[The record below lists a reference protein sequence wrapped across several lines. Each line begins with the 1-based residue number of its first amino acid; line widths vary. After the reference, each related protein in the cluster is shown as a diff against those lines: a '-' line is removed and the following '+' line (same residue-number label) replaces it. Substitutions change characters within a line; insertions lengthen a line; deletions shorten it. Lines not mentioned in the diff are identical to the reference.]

1 MGGTKKKTL
10 ASMEKTQNE
19 DGETQQ
25 DGSKKKATTTTTKEA
40 KPMGERK
47 RVEVLMPK
55 LSDQDF
61 MKSLSSQKAI
71 TVYSAARSLNVSASI
86 ARAIL
91 GSLESKGLVSKVGGF
106 SGHYV
111 WASASI
117 SRT

>member
-19 DGETQQ
+19 EGETQQ
-25 DGSKKKATTTTTKEA
+25 DGSKVKKTTTKEA

-47 RVEVLMPK
+47 RVLMPK

-71 TVYSAARSLNVSASI
+71 TIYSAARSLNVSASI
-86 ARAIL
+86 AKVIL
-91 GSLESKGLVSKVGGF
+91 GSLESKGMVSKVGGF

-111 WASASI
+111 WAPSSI

>member
-19 DGETQQ
+19 DGEQQ
-25 DGSKKKATTTTTKEA
+25 ADGSKIKKTEKVKAA
-40 KPMGERK
+40 VGERK

-55 LSDQDF
+55 LGDQELL
-61 MKSLSSQKAI
+61 KSLSSQKAI
-71 TVYSAARSLNVSASI
+71 TIYTAARSLNVSASV
-86 ARAIL
+86 ARSVI
-91 GSLESKGLVSKVGGF
+91 GNLEMKGMLFKIGGY

-111 WASASI
+111 WAPSLT

>member
-25 DGSKKKATTTTTKEA
+25 DGSKKKTTTTKDA

-71 TVYSAARSLNVSASI
+71 TVYSAARTLNVSASI
-86 ARAIL
+86 ARTIM
-91 GSLESKGLVSKVGGF
+91 GSLETKGLVSRV
-106 SGHYV
+106 
-111 WASASI
+111 
-117 SRT
+117 

>member
-19 DGETQQ
+19 DGEQQQ
-25 DGSKKKATTTTTKEA
+25 DGSKKKVAKES
-40 KPMGERK
+40 KPVGERK

-55 LSDQDF
+55 LSDQDL

-71 TVYSAARSLNVSASI
+71 TIYSAARSLNVSASI
-86 ARAIL
+86 ARSVL
-91 GSLESKGLVSKVGGF
+91 GSLEQRGMLARVGGF

-111 WASASI
+111 WAPVSI
-117 SRT
+117 SRS

>member
-25 DGSKKKATTTTTKEA
+25 DGSKVKKTATKEA
-40 KPMGERK
+40 KPVGERK
-47 RVEVLMPK
+47 RAEVLMPK
-55 LSDQDF
+55 LSDQEF

-71 TVYSAARSLNVSASI
+71 TIYTAARGLNVSAST
-86 ARAIL
+86 ARMIL
-91 GSLESKGLVSKVGGF
+91 GSLEAKGLLSKVGGF